1 MTKRFFLVL
10 LAMLLALSVFTA
22 CDDDDD
28 KSRAATEDDLEI
40 IESILDAC
48 DEAMEDEEYCTIS
61 YSGTT
66 ATCTFKAYSCY
77 IDDLDTYVTIKSG
90 STLKIAFNSSSTVET
105 WNINATV
112 DFTSH
117 SLYMKVTYD
126 DDDELTS
133 YKIKLDGVELTG
145 LDDIDSAVRELA
157 ARTLAV

>member
-10 LAMLLALSVFTA
+10 LTMLLVLSVFTA

-28 KSRAATEDDLEI
+28 KSRAYTEDDLEI
-40 IESILDAC
+40 ISAILEAC
-48 DEAMEDEEYCTIS
+48 SEAMEDDDYYTLS

-66 ATCTFKAYSCY
+66 GTITFKTYSCS
-77 IDDLDTYVTIKSG
+77 IDDLDTYVTIESG

-112 DFTSH
+112 DGTSH
-117 SLYMKVTYD
+117 SLYVKVTYD